1 MECKTHSSI
10 FTDFLNDLDCER
22 RQKIEEG
29 DCVLFIY
36 FFGTSLG
43 IFSFFWGFSNLGK
56 LKYVQ
61 AVV

>member
-29 DCVLFIY
+29 DRVLFIY
-36 FFGTSLG
+36 FFWNVFGHLF
-43 IFSFFWGFSNLGK
+43 IFWGFFRTSEN
-56 LKYVQ
+56 
-61 AVV
+61 